1 MDGSHQTLAR
11 RTLVVLRARQ
21 HVVFFA
27 MALVALNLAVPLLS
41 AWLVE
46 QRPIGELLQTP
57 RSPLADA
64 ISEGSLVSAGLFVA
78 WVLLAAFL
86 RAGYIRS
93 IVGSFR
99 LGASGVTQFASL
111 LVLMLIIRVIGAGV
125 VGFGGWAEGRTGVA
139 QTLSLAVMLAIAAI
153 DLALLYA
160 DYIVVLAGVGPFA
173 AMRRSLRVLLAAVM
187 PSLLIL
193 LGFTLLSDIAIHLLG
208 TEAASLLH
216 ASPTIVLRIVAVGA
230 IMFVTDVALIVVYQ
244 HVLER
249 GKLLTPKAGVP
260 TDHDPATPTR

>member
-1 MDGSHQTLAR
+1 
-11 RTLVVLRARQ
+11 
-21 HVVFFA
+21 
-27 MALVALNLAVPLLS
+27 
-41 AWLVE
+41 
-46 QRPIGELLQTP
+46 
-57 RSPLADA
+57 
-64 ISEGSLVSAGLFVA
+64 
-78 WVLLAAFL
+78 
-86 RAGYIRS
+86 
-93 IVGSFR
+93 
-99 LGASGVTQFASL
+99 
-111 LVLMLIIRVIGAGV
+111 MLIIRVIGAGV